1 MKKHVLAIA
10 GCCFLL
16 NSCVIFGM
24 TPYEALQV
32 GEYEL
37 ADAKYNTLAIYT
49 DWNNPIISEPLVSA
63 SLSIDYADAS
73 EFGKDP
79 EVVESLETTNR
90 YVESGDTIRY
100 RRLRFKD
107 IQSDNHVITDVCC
120 KLLDLSR
127 GWAKPA
133 TQNRKMH
140 RQVYS
145 VSFQFD
151 GIDFKTGEDSAG
163 YIEQDYKSYAISL
176 FGQGVYQG
184 LEVSC
189 SIHFKV
195 KLNDQNMDSD
205 SYYPS

>member
-1 MKKHVLAIA
+1 
-10 GCCFLL
+10 
-16 NSCVIFGM
+16 M
-24 TPYEALQV
+24 TPYEPLQV
-32 GEYEL
+32 GEYGLE
-37 ADAKYNTLAIYT
+37 DTNYNTLAIYT
-49 DWNNPIISEPLVSA
+49 DWKSPIISEPLISA
-63 SLSIDYADAS
+63 TLSIEYADAS

-79 EVVESLETTNR
+79 EVIESLETINR
-90 YVESGDTIRY
+90 YVKSGDTIRY

-107 IQSDNHVITDVCC
+107 IQSDNHVITDVHF

-133 TQNRKMH
+133 TQERKTH

-145 VSFQFD
+145 VSFRFD

-176 FGQGVYQG
+176 LGQGVYQG
-184 LEVSC
+184 LAVSC

-195 KLNDQNMDSD
+195 KLNDQNMNCD
-205 SYYPS
+205 SYYSS